1 MGACSSFASASMNV
15 VLIGYRCTG
24 KTTIGRLLAE
34 KLGWPLVDT
43 DSLIQQQAGKSI
55 KEIVAA
61 GGWPEFRRQE
71 CEVIADVAARDRQVI
86 SAGGGAVL
94 DERNSRALRAS
105 GQVVLL
111 TALPETIWERM
122 KADPKTLAE
131 RPNLT
136 DSGGIAEVRKVLAD
150 RHAAYQ
156 AARHHEVPTDRL
168 SPDEAIARILA
179 WLKEA
184 GRLREC

>member
-1 MGACSSFASASMNV
+1 MNL

-43 DSLIQQQAGKSI
+43 DTLIQQKAGRNI

-61 GGWPEFRRQE
+61 GGWPEFRHLERNVVAE
-71 CEVIADVAARDRQVI
+71 VAAADRQVI
-86 SAGGGAVL
+86 SAGGGAIL
-94 DERNSRALRAS
+94 DEANRSALRR
-105 GQVVLL
+105 GGKVVLL
-111 TALPETIWERM
+111 TASAEKIWQRM

-136 DSGGIAEVRKVLAD
+136 DAGGIAEVLKVLAE
-150 RHAAYQ
+150 RQVAYQ
-156 AARHHEVPTDRL
+156 AARHLEVPTDRL
-168 SPDEAIARILA
+168 SPEAAADRILA
-179 WLKEA
+179 WFKEA
-184 GRLREC
+184 GAV

>member
-1 MGACSSFASASMNV
+1 MNL

-24 KTTIGRLLAE
+24 KTTIVRLLAE

-43 DSLIQQQAGKSI
+43 DTLIQQRAAKTI

-61 GGWPEFRRQE
+61 GGWPEFRRLE
-71 CEVIADVAARDRQVI
+71 REVIADVAARRDRQVI
-86 SAGGGAVL
+86 SAGGGAIL
-94 DERNSRALRAS
+94 DESSAKALRAS

-111 TALPETIWERM
+111 TASPEAIWERM

-156 AARHHEVPTDRL
+156 AARHHEVPTDRF
-168 SPDEAIARILA
+168 SPDEAVAGILA
-179 WLKEA
+179 WLKA
-184 GRLREC
+184 VGHA